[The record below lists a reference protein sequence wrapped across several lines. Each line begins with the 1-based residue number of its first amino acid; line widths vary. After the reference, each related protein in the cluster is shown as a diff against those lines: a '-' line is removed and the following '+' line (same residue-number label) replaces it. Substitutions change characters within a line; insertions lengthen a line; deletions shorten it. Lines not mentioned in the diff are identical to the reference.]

1 MYKMAQQ
8 CFLCLYSSYNL
19 FSNNVRTKM
28 YSLSILLILV
38 LILSCCVP
46 SYTYQIS
53 SQIVDQLFMTS
64 PNESQYRFPLFP
76 SDIPFGVSSF
86 SNSTDVLISFSQHQC
101 LAIATGACRR
111 LAAISVCMS
120 KPKTITTTKRT
131 KLLNSIRAY
140 SSPEVRKI

>member
-1 MYKMAQQ
+1 MAQQ
-8 CFLCLYSSYNL
+8 YFLCLYSSYNL
-19 FSNNVRTKM
+19 FSNKVRTKM
-28 YSLSILLILV
+28 YSPKLSKLLILV

-111 LAAISVCMS
+111 LAAISSVCMS
-120 KPKTITTTKRT
+120 KAQQHYHHNKTNKTLKF
-131 KLLNSIRAY
+131 Y
-140 SSPEVRKI
+140 SSLLES

>member
-1 MYKMAQQ
+1 M
-8 CFLCLYSSYNL
+8 LPVPGSYNW
-19 FSNNVRTKM
+19 FSNKVRTKM
-28 YSLSILLILV
+28 YSPKLSKLFILV

-46 SYTYQIS
+46 SYTYQIN

-111 LAAISVCMS
+111 LAAISSVCMS
-120 KPKTITTTKRT
+120 KAQQHYHHNKTNKTLKF
-131 KLLNSIRAY
+131 Y
-140 SSPEVRKI
+140 SSLLES